1 MIKFEDYKQYLSPVF
16 YKQTNLVAKSASGCY
31 LTDVNGDRY
40 LDFVQGIAVN
50 ALGHNY
56 PTVVKAIQEQAG
68 NLVNASFNLVNYEA
82 TLTLA
87 KRLSEKAPGKLSSI
101 FFSNGGAEATDS
113 ALKLAMSYSAR
124 SAVIAFM
131 GSFHGRTVGATAIT
145 GSNSKYRRHY
155 NPLMGNVYFAPYPG
169 KDLCPPG
176 LSEEER
182 TGLRVI

>member
-68 NLVNASFNLVNYEA
+68 NLVNASFNLVNYPA
-82 TLTLA
+82 HRQRRQHCTTHPA
-87 KRLSEKAPGKLSSI
+87 AP
-101 FFSNGGAEATDS
+101 FSDP
-113 ALKLAMSYSAR
+113 AR
-124 SAVIAFM
+124 P
-131 GSFHGRTVGATAIT
+131 R
-145 GSNSKYRRHY
+145 
-155 NPLMGNVYFAPYPG
+155 
-169 KDLCPPG
+169 
-176 LSEEER
+176 
-182 TGLRVI
+182 

>member
-68 NLVNASFNLVNYEA
+68 NLVNASFNLVNYES

-101 FFSNGGAEATDS
+101 YGFLPRANSRRDRDHRIQFQIPP
-113 ALKLAMSYSAR
+113 ALQSTHGKCVFCSISGK
-124 SAVIAFM
+124 
-131 GSFHGRTVGATAIT
+131 GSLPAGT
-145 GSNSKYRRHY
+145 
-155 NPLMGNVYFAPYPG
+155 
-169 KDLCPPG
+169 
-176 LSEEER
+176 
-182 TGLRVI
+182 

>member
-1 MIKFEDYKQYLSPVF
+1 MIKFEDYKQYLSPVL

-87 KRLSEKAPGKLSSI
+87 KRLSEKAPG
-101 FFSNGGAEATDS
+101 
-113 ALKLAMSYSAR
+113 
-124 SAVIAFM
+124 
-131 GSFHGRTVGATAIT
+131 
-145 GSNSKYRRHY
+145 
-155 NPLMGNVYFAPYPG
+155 
-169 KDLCPPG
+169 
-176 LSEEER
+176 
-182 TGLRVI
+182 